1 MDRNGISP
9 AKICRDPSG
18 APASEEYGD
27 IYASRDG
34 ASSQARFV
42 FLKGNDLPNR
52 WQGKDQFVILENGFG
67 LGTNFLTTLQAWRS
81 DPKRPKILHFV
92 SIEKHPPTAD
102 QIQTFCDPTLSVQAS
117 ELAQQWP
124 KPFHGVHRLFFDDN
138 AVVLTLYFMDSK
150 EAAKK
155 LTLGFDALFLD
166 GFSPKVNPDM
176 WNPSL
181 LKALAK
187 YARKDA
193 TLATWC
199 VSGPVR
205 KALEESGFSIEKVPG
220 FAHKRE
226 MTRGRFAPKFKNRR
240 FSPPE
245 PVPSNAF
252 SNAVVIGAGL
262 SGAAVTAQ
270 LRKRGIAVTV
280 IDEGCVPAAGASAIR
295 WGMLHAQLSSDDNY
309 LSRLTRNGF
318 ETTSGELKNWPDIF
332 RAEGLFQMAKDD
344 EEFQHWKEW
353 KKKGHPLLNDSGF
366 LEIIDSE
373 EATERLGVDV
383 VRGGLWHHG
392 AGLVQAS
399 VWVRERLSQSGATVL
414 TNTRVDH
421 IRQTPDGWDVFGDYG
436 QLLAH
441 SPLLIVAAGE
451 ETSRLVQ
458 RDFPVINWRG
468 RISLLC
474 EDDLPTLKGGITGH
488 GYVLRSEDGWV
499 TCGASYEEDGKV
511 NLEPEVVHRENLKKL
526 NAFFADTPDVVAT
539 GFFDGKRAVAVD
551 RLPVVGS
558 VFERPTLGEK
568 HHKPVKGLFVCF
580 AMASRAITLSE
591 LCASTLVS
599 EIFGEPLP
607 IEADLRHAIGT
618 ERFVSKEE
626 H

>member
-34 ASSQARFV
+34 ASLQARFV
-42 FLKGNDLPNR
+42 FLKGNGLPDR
-52 WQGKDQFVILENGFG
+52 WGDKDQFVILENGFG
-67 LGTNFLTTLQAWRS
+67 LGTNFLTTLQTWRS
-81 DPKRPKILHFV
+81 DPKRSKTLHFV

-102 QIQTFCDPTLSVQAS
+102 QIKAFCDPALSSEAK

-124 KPFHGVHRLFFDDN
+124 KPFHGVHRLFFDDQS
-138 AVVLTLYFMDSK
+138 VVLTLYFMDSK
-150 EAAKK
+150 EAVKK

-176 WNPSL
+176 WNPAL
-181 LKALAK
+181 LKGLAR

-199 VSGPVR
+199 VSGTVR

-220 FAHKRE
+220 LLHKRE
-226 MTRGRFAPKFKNRR
+226 MTTGFFSPKFKNRR
-240 FSPPE
+240 FSPPDA
-245 PVPSNAF
+245 VPANAF
-252 SNAVVIGAGL
+252 SSAVVIGAGL
-262 SGAAVTAQ
+262 SGAAITAE
-270 LRKRGIAVTV
+270 LRRRGIPVTV

-295 WGMLHAQLSSDDNY
+295 WGMLHAQISADDNY

-318 ETTSGELKNWPDIF
+318 ETASGELQKWPEIF
-332 RAEGLFQMAKDD
+332 HAEGLFQMAKDD
-344 EEFQHWKEW
+344 EELIHWGQWKEN
-353 KKKGHPLLNDSGF
+353 GHPLLKDSDF
-366 LEIIDSE
+366 LELIDKD
-373 EATERLGVDV
+373 EASDRLGVQV
-383 VRGGLWHHG
+383 ARGGLWHHG

-399 VWVRERLSQSGATVL
+399 VWVRERLTQCGATVL

-421 IRQTPDGWDVFGDYG
+421 VCQTSDGWNVFGENG
-436 QLLAH
+436 QLLSHA
-441 SPLLIVAAGE
+441 SLLIVAAGA

-468 RISLLC
+468 RISILC
-474 EDDLPTLKGGITGH
+474 EDNLPTLKGGITGH

-499 TCGASYEEDGKV
+499 TCGASYEEEGIV
-511 NLEPEVVHRENLKKL
+511 SPEAEAVHIGNLKKL
-526 NAFFADTPDVVAT
+526 NSFFVDTPDVVAS

-551 RLPVVGS
+551 RLPVVGP
-558 VFERPTLGEK
+558 VFEKSNSKEK
-568 HHKPVKGLFVCF
+568 SLKPVKGLFVCF

-591 LCASTLVS
+591 LCAKALVA

-626 H
+626 R

>member
-1 MDRNGISP
+1 MVNNGISP

-42 FLKGNDLPNR
+42 FLKGNNLPYR
-52 WQGKDQFVILENGFG
+52 WQDKDQFVILENGFG
-67 LGTNFLTTLQAWRS
+67 LGTNFLTTLQLWRS
-81 DPKRPKILHFV
+81 DPKQTKRLHFV
-92 SIEKHPPTAD
+92 SIEKHPPTAE
-102 QIQTFCDPTLSVQAS
+102 QIRNFCDPSLSLEAT

-124 KPFHGVHRLFFDDN
+124 KPFHGVHRLFFDEGS
-138 AVVLTLYFMDSK
+138 VVLTLYFMDSK

-181 LKALAK
+181 LKALSK
-187 YARKDA
+187 YARKEA

-226 MTRGRFAPKFKNRR
+226 MTIGAFAPKFKNRR

-245 PVPSNAF
+245 AVSANAIPS
-252 SNAVVIGAGL
+252 AVVIGAGL
-262 SGAAVTAQ
+262 SGAAITAQ
-270 LRKRGIAVTV
+270 LRRRGIAVTV
-280 IDEGCVPAAGASAIR
+280 IDEGCIPASGASAIR
-295 WGMLHAQLSSDDNY
+295 WGMLHAQISSDDNY

-318 ETTSGELKNWPDIF
+318 ETTRRELINWPEIF
-332 RAEGLFQMAKDD
+332 RGEGLFQMAKDD
-344 EEFQHWKEW
+344 EEFQHWKVW
-353 KKKGHPLLNDSGF
+353 KSKGLSLLADEDF
-366 LEIIDSE
+366 LEIIERD
-373 EATERLGVDV
+373 EALDRLGVSV

-399 VWVRERLSQSGATVL
+399 VWVRERLEQSGATVL

-421 IRQTPDGWDVFGDYG
+421 IRQTSDGWDVFGEHG

-441 SPLLIVAAGE
+441 APLVIVAAGA

-458 RDFPVINWRG
+458 RDFPVTNWRG
-468 RISLLC
+468 RISILC
-474 EDDLPTLKGGITGH
+474 EEDLPTLKGGITGH

-499 TCGASYEEDGKV
+499 TCGASYEEEGKV
-511 NLEPEVVHRENLKKL
+511 NPEAEVVHRDNLEKL
-526 NAFFADTPDVVAT
+526 NSFFVETPDVVAA

-558 VFERPTLGEK
+558 VFEKSNSADKFPK
-568 HHKPVKGLFVCF
+568 SVKGLYVCF

-591 LCASTLVS
+591 LCATTLVS

-607 IEADLRHAIGT
+607 IEADLRHAIDT
-618 ERFVSKEE
+618 KRFISKEKR
-626 H
+626 